1 MKIRDRIGHTQKI
14 CPGFDTLL
22 HYDGK
27 PRSRITLAFI
37 QEHQLAIMVY
47 GTIPLYWRGRGSF
60 LGFQK
65 GIKQSE
71 WEMGT
76 NLLEMMKSK
85 E

>member
-1 MKIRDRIGHTQKI
+1 MKIRDRTVHTQQV

-47 GTIPLYWRGRGSF
+47 GTIPLYWRGGSF
-60 LGFQK
+60 LGIQK

>member
-1 MKIRDRIGHTQKI
+1 MKIRDRTVHTQQV

-47 GTIPLYWRGRGSF
+47 GTIPLFWRGGSF
-60 LGFQK
+60 LGIQK